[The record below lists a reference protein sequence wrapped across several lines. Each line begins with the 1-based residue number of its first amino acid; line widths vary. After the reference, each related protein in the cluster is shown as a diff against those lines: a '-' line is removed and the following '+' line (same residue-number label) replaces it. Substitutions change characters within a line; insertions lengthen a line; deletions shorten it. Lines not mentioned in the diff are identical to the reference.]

1 MREIKNVFVDWISL
15 VSKNE
20 APAVEQAENKFALF
34 KSKENLNK
42 KDLEEIKKNLEK
54 KDLEEIKK
62 NLKCP
67 FLERKH

>member
-42 KDLEEIKKNLEK
+42 KDLEEIKKNL
-54 KDLEEIKK
+54 
-62 NLKCP
+62 KCP
-67 FLERKH
+67 FLEQKH